1 MKWLEEI
8 SRKIMHYIIVIA
20 ITTIMVLNCVFTA
33 RVAYDESEKVSYFVI
48 FQRIFFDNY
57 FQHYYLNNYVVVSFF
72 LLNWNRIHF
81 VDLTRSVH

>member
-33 RVAYDESEKVSYFVI
+33 RVAYDESEKYHILFNRNLLFCGSYG
-48 FQRIFFDNY
+48 
-57 FQHYYLNNYVVVSFF
+57 NNY
-72 LLNWNRIHF
+72 L
-81 VDLTRSVH
+81 

>member
-33 RVAYDESEKVSYFVI
+33 RVAYDESEKVSYEKI
-48 FQRIFFDNY
+48 LRKNY
-57 FQHYYLNNYVVVSFF
+57 FCGIYYYVHRNYD
-72 LLNWNRIHF
+72 IYGPEY
-81 VDLTRSVH
+81 

>member
-33 RVAYDESEKVSYFVI
+33 RVAYDESEKVSYFVHQQSII
-48 FQRIFFDNY
+48 FCGSY
-57 FQHYYLNNYVVVSFF
+57 GNNY
-72 LLNWNRIHF
+72 L
-81 VDLTRSVH
+81 

>member
-33 RVAYDESEKVSYFVI
+33 RVAYDESEKVSYFVQPQSI
-48 FQRIFFDNY
+48 ILR
-57 FQHYYLNNYVVVSFF
+57 
-72 LLNWNRIHF
+72 
-81 VDLTRSVH
+81 